1 MPGHDVEQQQ
11 PAAYHSRLGAGR
23 RARQGEDHVGRGHQ
37 VWYLAGEAERP
48 EHGPGSGKLVELAL
62 CARVPAGDREY
73 VHARVGEGGRRG
85 RQRREAPAAVD
96 EERAPCGL
104 RDAEPAPGRRLA
116 RGVVES
122 GPHRRGNQRD
132 RRPGQEPP
140 HGRGRGGRADEEQVG
155 ALVYPQLVRGD
166 VRAVDDRAELRCHG
180 SGCRSPGRPGSL
192 PAEFRGGE
200 RAGGEDAQH
209 QVDRVTLEFGAQPR
223 HRGPRREAL
232 GEPGHP
238 PPGAELGEVQAVV
251 DAGHRHQP
259 VEHSLPGPAGTVA
272 EQRHAVP

>member
-1 MPGHDVEQQQ
+1 MPGHDVKQQQ

-23 RARQGEDHVGRGHQ
+23 RAGQGDDHVGRGHQ
-37 VWYLAGEAERP
+37 RRHLVGEAERP
-48 EHGPGSGKLVELAL
+48 EQGTGRSQPAELAL
-62 CARVPAGDREY
+62 GARVPAGDREY
-73 VHARVGEGGRRG
+73 VHAGVGESGRRR

-96 EERAPCGL
+96 QQRAARRR
-104 RDAEPAPGRRLA
+104 RDTEPAPGCRLA
-116 RGVVES
+116 RRVVES

-155 ALVYPQLVRGD
+155 ALVHPQLVRGD
-166 VRAVDDRAELRCHG
+166 VRTVDDRAELRCHG

-209 QVDRVTLEFGAQPR
+209 QVDRVKLEFGAQPR